1 MVLIKGFCCFS
12 AGGKV
17 DGIVVSEDNLLLE
30 MGTQEVTGVKRFGFD
45 VSVAPTILINGL
57 VNGVDLVELLNNTV
71 SYNSSAHRQ

>member
-1 MVLIKGFCCFS
+1 MFCFS

-30 MGTQEVTGVKRFGFD
+30 TGTQEVTGVKRFSLD
-45 VSVAPTILINGL
+45 VSVAPNILINGL

-71 SYNSSAHRQ
+71 SCESSNH